1 MPNTDENLFASTD
14 HYFYQFFTQITPG
27 SIFAIQLMLLTVY
40 TISHELYKLYNSGHA
55 LWSLKDEVPVQNID
69 TYFNVFKDKQLDSLI
84 REEVVCKKRL
94 DMQRLSERNF
104 EKLVEAANSSEKRI
118 GKPKMQGV
126 HNYDILANDAYAN
139 RYLYTPCRFPNRSEY
154 VISPHANKR
163 MRKAQFDLV
172 RLVCDLPYL
181 SRKRA

>member
-1 MPNTDENLFASTD
+1 
-14 HYFYQFFTQITPG
+14 
-27 SIFAIQLMLLTVY
+27 MLLLVY
-40 TISHELYKLYNSGHA
+40 TISFKLYQLYNSDNA

-69 TYFNVFKDKQLDSLI
+69 TYFNVFKEKQLDSLI

-94 DMQRLSERNF
+94 DMQRLSERSFNQ
-104 EKLVEAANSSEKRI
+104 LVEAAKTSETRD

-154 VISPHANKR
+154 VISSYKDKR

-181 SRKRA
+181 SKKRATEMKFQVEYLFCAV